1 MPLTRSLEAQQMPPR
16 YIGTS
21 LADAQEVTLRKRGG
35 GASGQD
41 GAYHPPTVPGNPM
54 TARLPKTLDHPQ
66 PLLAKAL
73 ANSATA
79 AFIANRQGNIVWVNQ
94 AFVELSGYAG
104 SELLGRPAAL
114 RRDGQWRN
122 GHHGCAPRP
131 VDGCGWQREV
141 VDNRRDG
148 SPYTVDE
155 VVTPLLDEAG
165 VATHFF
171 VQRHDISARAR
182 RDQQNEHRADH
193 DELTGLAKR
202 CLFHRELDGA
212 IAQARRESLCVSTLF
227 VDLDHFKP
235 VNDTLGHHVGD
246 QLLSAVA
253 QRLRANVRQGDL
265 VARWGGDEFSILLAK
280 LPEPA
285 LALTLAGKLRA
296 ALELPFSLRGVVV
309 NISASIGVAVYP
321 RDGLR
326 PRTLL
331 RKADGAM
338 YRAKHAGGNGVETC
352 RRRRH

>member
-1 MPLTRSLEAQQMPPR
+1 
-16 YIGTS
+16 
-21 LADAQEVTLRKRGG
+21 
-35 GASGQD
+35 
-41 GAYHPPTVPGNPM
+41 M
-54 TARLPKTLDHPQ
+54 TARLPKTIDQQQ

-73 ANSATA
+73 ANSATP
-79 AFIANRQGNIVWVNQ
+79 AFIANRHGNIVWVNQ
-94 AFVELSGYAG
+94 AFIELSGYAG

-114 RRDGQWRN
+114 RRDGQWRD
-122 GHHGCAPRP
+122 GRHVSASRP
-131 VDGCGWQREV
+131 VDGGGGWQREV

-148 SPYTVDE
+148 TPYTVDE

-171 VQRHDISARAR
+171 VLRHDITSRAR
-182 RDQQNEHRADH
+182 SNQQSEHRADH
-193 DELTGLAKR
+193 DELTGLANR

-212 IAQARRESLCVSTLF
+212 IAHARRESLCVSTLF

-235 VNDTLGHHVGD
+235 VNDRLGHHVGD

-253 QRLRANVRQGDL
+253 QRLRANVRHGDL
-265 VARWGGDEFSILLAK
+265 VARWGGDEFTVLLAN
-280 LPEPA
+280 LPDTA

-309 NISASIGVAVYP
+309 SISASIGVALFP